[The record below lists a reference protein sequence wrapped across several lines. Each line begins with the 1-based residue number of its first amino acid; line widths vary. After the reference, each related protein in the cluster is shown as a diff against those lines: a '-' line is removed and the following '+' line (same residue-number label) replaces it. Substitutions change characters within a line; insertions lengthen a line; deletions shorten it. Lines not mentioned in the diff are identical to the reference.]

1 MRGSRVAGT
10 VSTPPTQAAI
20 FSKVQVIEEHLHNRE
35 VWFGKSADQS
45 GNNWGTVSGLTPYQ
59 AISGNGDFGSDA
71 DDEAKVLGSDDT
83 PVFSGMTL
91 VDCHRLMIDDTS
103 RTTPYIMRLIHG
115 TGTMAE
121 AIAAGQYSIFIYKKE
136 SAAGRGGPVEFR
148 MNRHAVGTKVW
159 VQCKNATDNATVD
172 FFLGHHE
179 YVD

>member
-1 MRGSRVAGT
+1 MAGV
-10 VSTPPTQAAI
+10 VSTVPDVSAI
-20 FSKVQVIEEHLHNRE
+20 LSKTQVIEEHFHNRE

-45 GNNWGTVSGLTPYQ
+45 GNNWGTVGSLTPYQ

-71 DDEAKVLGSDDT
+71 DDEAKVLGTDDT

-91 VDCHRLMIDDTS
+91 VDCHRLMVDASS
-103 RTTPYIMRLIHG
+103 RATPYVLRIIVG

-121 AIAAGQYSIFIYKKE
+121 AIAARHYSLFIYKKE
-136 SAAGRGGPVEFR
+136 SAAGRGGPVDF
-148 MNRHAVGTKVW
+148 MMHRHAVGTKVW
-159 VQCKNATDNATVD
+159 IQCKNATDDATID